1 MAILFA
7 CFTLVSTG
15 MGGIAAI
22 RLRDRMHLLLGFS
35 SGAVLGVALF
45 DLLPEV
51 ILAGDPPARMMPMV
65 AAGFLAF
72 FALERVTA
80 LHRGREHA
88 HMADSHEQE
97 LGAMAAAGL
106 ALHSFLDGFAIGVGF
121 QSSLAIGLLIAL
133 GVIAHDFS
141 DGLNTVTVVLA
152 HDNPVRRAII
162 WLAIDM
168 ATPVLGAITA
178 TVIPLPVTLVPWL
191 LALFAGSFLY
201 IGASD
206 LLPEARE
213 HDSPLVGVATAAGML
228 TMYLVAQLLRSR

>member
-1 MAILFA
+1 MAILLA
-7 CFTLVSTG
+7 CFTLISTG
-15 MGGIAAI
+15 LGGIAAI

-45 DLLPEV
+45 DILPEV
-51 ILAGDPPARMMPMV
+51 VFEGDPPAHLMPMV

-88 HMADSHEQE
+88 HMADRHEQE

-106 ALHSFLDGFAIGVGF
+106 AFHSFLDGFAIGVGF
-121 QSSLAIGLLIAL
+121 QGSLAIGLLIAL

-152 HDNPVRRAII
+152 HENPVRRAVG
-162 WLAIDM
+162 WLLVDM
-168 ATPVLGAITA
+168 TTPVLGAITA
-178 TVIPLPVTLVPWL
+178 TILPLSVTIVPWL
-191 LALFAGSFLY
+191 LAFFAGSFLY

-213 HDSPLVGVATAAGML
+213 HDSPMVGVATAAGML
-228 TMYLVAQLLRSR
+228 TMYLVAQLLRGH